1 MDSIKKAKEVLTEL
15 AKTTEEKSSARSP
28 IKALKNEIRAAR
40 KSGKTWREIAIAL
53 ESAGVKTT
61 TQALSSLCSIK
72 KKKTI
77 KEDTT
82 RKETTKKVETK
93 AAASIEKKNIFASGK
108 SNIEADGSFKIT
120 PDRDV
125 FKKSN

>member
-28 IKALKNEIRAAR
+28 IKALKAEIRAAR
-40 KSGKTWREIAIAL
+40 KSGKTWKEIAIAL

-72 KKKTI
+72 KKRVTNENNVEKKTQKI
-77 KEDTT
+77 VHTQPQVKTVERPILKDNTARKSEFTLKED
-82 RKETTKKVETK
+82 VDIFTK
-93 AAASIEKKNIFASGK
+93 ATKN
-108 SNIEADGSFKIT
+108 
-120 PDRDV
+120 
-125 FKKSN
+125 

>member
-15 AKTTEEKSSARSP
+15 AKTTEEKSSVRSP

-72 KKKTI
+72 KKRTTNEDKGEKKAQKIIQVQQQTKTI
-77 KEDTT
+77 ERHVLKENAARKGEFALKED
-82 RKETTKKVETK
+82 VDIFTK
-93 AAASIEKKNIFASGK
+93 ATK
-108 SNIEADGSFKIT
+108 
-120 PDRDV
+120 
-125 FKKSN
+125 